1 MLRLRNHICVSGC
14 KEEKAILKALSDL
27 GFELTIYEFGEV
39 RRISYGADDYDYKR
53 VMTKYQFELK
63 ELNA

>member
-14 KEEKAILKALSDL
+14 KEEKAILKTLSEL
-27 GFELTIYEFGEV
+27 GFNPTIYEFGEV
-39 RRISYGADDYDYKR
+39 RRISYGADDYDYRK
-53 VMTKYQFELK
+53 VMTKYQSELK